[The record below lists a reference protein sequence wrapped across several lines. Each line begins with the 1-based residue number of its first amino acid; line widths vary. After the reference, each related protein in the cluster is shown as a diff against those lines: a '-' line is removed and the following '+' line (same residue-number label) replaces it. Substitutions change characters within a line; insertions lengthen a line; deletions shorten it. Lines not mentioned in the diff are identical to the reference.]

1 MEKELKVVI
10 NLEDNVSNKMPNIT
24 GSIIKAELAL
34 EALKVSAGLVYNALE
49 KAFSFGKDA
58 LNTAVAYEQNSIA
71 FKSMIG
77 NAEEAKTLL
86 KDISKFARQ
95 TPFELP
101 EVQEGAKRLLAYNVA
116 AQDII
121 PTFQML
127 GDIASGVGKDKL
139 PQLILAFGQVK
150 AATKLTGAELRQ
162 FSEAGVPLLQALIDQ
177 ANKSGGA
184 LVKMG
189 GMSKEASSKIK
200 SLSAST
206 AQASF
211 DLKYFEQNGGATEK
225 QMEKLRAKIEKNEAQ
240 IKSFGNVGTE
250 YYTRVKVTA
259 AQMIDKISDGE
270 VTFDQVKTALQGMT
284 EEGGKF
290 NNLMAVQAASLG
302 GIWSNLSDSVTRLH
316 LSFMGL
322 SEDGEIINQGLFDKI
337 KEGSQAMQGAMEGL
351 NLVISEKIA
360 PAIVGFISKIEEIS
374 NKIYEKVKPSLEDLG
389 LAIKEDL
396 IPTLK
401 SMNIDWATLERIL
414 VEQVSTAIIVVVEV
428 LKEVIKFI
436 KENKTAI
443 ETVLNAYVSYINTL
457 NTVFSV
463 ASKVV
468 GVLKDL
474 NDLIQGKNV
483 DKLLGKYGSKALNFV
498 IDQVKPRAHGGF
510 VPGSAYDAFPTVLH
524 GGERVIPRNGTDV
537 NKGNTSN
544 ITVNFNGNIGQATQ
558 NDLDAIIQAVK
569 SAINRENLLYSQ
581 GAY

>member
-10 NLEDNVSNKMPNIT
+10 NLEDNLTNKMPNVT

-34 EALKVSAGLVYNALE
+34 EALKVSAGLVYGALE

-71 FKSMIG
+71 FKAMIG
-77 NAEEAKTLL
+77 DAEEAKTLL

-101 EVQEGAKRLLAYNVA
+101 EVQEGAKRLLAYNVSA
-116 AQDII
+116 KEII

-127 GDIASGVGKDKL
+127 GDIASGVGKEKM

-162 FSEAGVPLLQALIDQ
+162 FSEAGVPLLQALLDQ

-189 GMSKEASSKIK
+189 GMSKEASSKLK
-200 SLSAST
+200 SLSSAT

-225 QMEKLRAKIEKNEAQ
+225 QMEKLRSKIAKNEAQ
-240 IKSFGNVGTE
+240 IKTFGNTGTE
-250 YYTRVKVTA
+250 YYSRVKISA

-270 VTFDQVKTALQGMT
+270 IKFEDVQSALQGMT

-290 NNLMAVQAASLG
+290 HNMMLVQSASLG
-302 GIWSNLSDSVTRLH
+302 GIWSNISDSVTRLH

-322 SEDGEIINQGLFDKI
+322 SEDGEILNQGLFDKV
-337 KEGSQAMQGAMEGL
+337 KEGSQAVQGAMESL
-351 NLVISEKIA
+351 NVVITERIA
-360 PAIVGFISKIEEIS
+360 PAIIGFIEKVEEIS
-374 NKIYEKVKPSLEDLG
+374 NKIYAKVKPSLEELG
-389 LAIKEDL
+389 RVIREDL
-396 IPTLK
+396 LPTLGDMK
-401 SMNIDWATLERIL
+401 IDWETLERIL
-414 VEQVSTAIIVVVEV
+414 VEQVSTAIIVVIEV
-428 LKEVIKFI
+428 LKEIIKFI

-443 ETVLNAYVSYINTL
+443 ETVLNAYISYINTL

-498 IDQVKPRAHGGF
+498 IDQAKPRAHGGF
-510 VPGSAYDAFPTVLH
+510 IPGSSYDAFPAVLH
-524 GGERVIPRNGTDV
+524 GGERVIPRTGTDV
-537 NKGNTSN
+537 NKGNSSN
-544 ITVNFNGNIGQATQ
+544 ITVNFNGSIGNTTQ
-558 NDLDAIIQAVK
+558 QDLNSIVQAVK
-569 SAINRENLLYSQ
+569 NAINRENLLYSQ